1 MGVFMNTNK
10 KFEFLTNYFLNLVK
24 IIFISLILYKL
35 SIACTTDFI
44 RDLMSESINDV
55 VSLKIRNENGEMI
68 LIQLNILM
76 ILNILSVICAYIS
89 KLLLYISP
97 ILAFAIAV
105 FQNYVK
111 IDSTVEQEIEIKS
124 IKNRIT
130 KIINS
135 FNFEGLHENKLLVLC
150 DEYYKEKVQSLSE
163 EFEQLKT
170 DESCSLDVGK
180 FEEMQRKFQEIQK
193 AYVNDIEHIKKIES
207 LGYITEN
214 QKISNTLHT
223 I

>member
-1 MGVFMNTNK
+1 MNTNK
-10 KFEFLTNYFLNLVK
+10 KSDFLTDYFLNLMMV
-24 IIFISLILYKL
+24 IFITLILNKL
-35 SIACTTDFI
+35 SIACTADFMTD
-44 RDLMSESINDV
+44 L
-55 VSLKIRNENGEMI
+55 VSGSMNEIVLAKFRNESGEVI
-68 LIQLNILM
+68 LIKSNIII

-97 ILAFAIAV
+97 ILAFAVAV

-124 IKNRIT
+124 IKNKIT

-135 FNFEGLHENKLLVLC
+135 FEFEETQENVFLASC
-150 DEYYKEKVQSLSE
+150 NEFYKEKVQSLSE
-163 EFEQLKT
+163 KFEQLKA
-170 DESCSLDVGK
+170 DENCSLK
-180 FEEMQRKFQEIQK
+180 IEQFEEMHGKVKEIQK
-193 AYVNDIEHIKKIES
+193 AYVNDIDHIKRIES

-214 QKISNTLHT
+214 HKISTTLHT

>member
-1 MGVFMNTNK
+1 MNANI

-24 IIFISLILYKL
+24 IIFISLILYEL

-55 VSLKIRNENGEMI
+55 FSLKIRNENGEMI

-89 KLLLYISP
+89 KVLICISP
-97 ILAFAIAV
+97 IFAIAITL
-105 FQNYVK
+105 FENYVK
-111 IDSTVEQEIEIKS
+111 IDSTVEHEIEVKS

-150 DEYYKEKVQSLSE
+150 DEYYKENVQSLSE

-170 DESCSLDVGK
+170 DESCSLDIGK

>member
-1 MGVFMNTNK
+1 MNTNK
-10 KFEFLTNYFLNLVK
+10 KSDFLTDYFLNLMMV
-24 IIFISLILYKL
+24 IFISLILNKL
-35 SIACTTDFI
+35 SIAGTADFM

-55 VSLKIRNENGEMI
+55 VLLKIRNESGEMI
-68 LIQLNILM
+68 LIQSNILM
-76 ILNILSVICAYIS
+76 ILNIMSVICAYIS

-111 IDSTVEQEIEIKS
+111 IDSTVEQEIALKA
-124 IKNRIT
+124 IKNKIT

-135 FNFEGLHENKLLVLC
+135 FEFEETQENVFLASC
-150 DEYYKEKVQSLSE
+150 NEFYKEKVQSLSE
-163 EFEQLKT
+163 KFEQLKA
-170 DESCSLDVGK
+170 DENCSLEIGK
-180 FEEMQRKFQEIQK
+180 FEEMHRKFQEIQK
-193 AYVNDIEHIKKIES
+193 AYLNDIKHIKNIES

-214 QKISNTLHT
+214 HKISNTLHT

>member
-10 KFEFLTNYFLNLVK
+10 KSDFLTDYFLNLMIV
-24 IIFISLILYKL
+24 IFISLILNKL
-35 SIACTTDFI
+35 SIACTADFMT
-44 RDLMSESINDV
+44 DLMSESINDV
-55 VSLKIRNENGEMI
+55 VLLKIRNESGEMF
-68 LIQLNILM
+68 LIQSNILM
-76 ILNILSVICAYIS
+76 ILNIMSVICAYIS

-97 ILAFAIAV
+97 ILAFAIAL

-111 IDSTVEQEIEIKS
+111 IDSTDEQEIEVKS
-124 IKNRIT
+124 IKNRIA

-135 FNFEGLHENKLLVLC
+135 FELEETQENVLLTSC
-150 DEYYKEKVQSLSE
+150 NEYYKGKVQSLSE
-163 EFEQLKT
+163 EFEQLKA
-170 DESCSLDVGK
+170 DESCSLEIGK
-180 FEEMQRKFQEIQK
+180 FEEMHSKVQEIQK
-193 AYVNDIEHIKKIES
+193 AYLNDIKHIKNIES

>member
-1 MGVFMNTNK
+1 MGVFMNANI

-24 IIFISLILYKL
+24 IIFISLILYEL

-55 VSLKIRNENGEMI
+55 FSLKIRNENGEMI

-89 KLLLYISP
+89 KVLICISP
-97 ILAFAIAV
+97 IFAIAITL
-105 FQNYVK
+105 FENYVK
-111 IDSTVEQEIEIKS
+111 IDSTVEHEIEVKS

-150 DEYYKEKVQSLSE
+150 DEYYKENVQSLSE

-170 DESCSLDVGK
+170 DESCSLDIGK

>member
-1 MGVFMNTNK
+1 MNTNK
-10 KFEFLTNYFLNLVK
+10 KSDFLTDYFLNLMMV
-24 IIFISLILYKL
+24 IFITLILNKL
-35 SIACTTDFI
+35 SIACTADFMTD
-44 RDLMSESINDV
+44 L
-55 VSLKIRNENGEMI
+55 VSGSMNEIVLAKFRNESGEVI
-68 LIQLNILM
+68 LIKSNIII

-97 ILAFAIAV
+97 ILAFAIAL

-124 IKNRIT
+124 IKNKIT

-135 FNFEGLHENKLLVLC
+135 FEFEETQENVFLASC
-150 DEYYKEKVQSLSE
+150 NEFYKEKVQSLSE
-163 EFEQLKT
+163 KFEQLKS
-170 DESCSLDVGK
+170 DENCSLK
-180 FEEMQRKFQEIQK
+180 IEQFEEMHGKVKEIQK
-193 AYVNDIEHIKKIES
+193 AYLNDIEHIKNIES

-214 QKISNTLHT
+214 QKVSNTLYT

>member
-1 MGVFMNTNK
+1 MGVFMNANK
-10 KFEFLTNYFLNLVK
+10 KSDFLTDYFLNLMIV
-24 IIFISLILYKL
+24 IFISLILNKL
-35 SIACTTDFI
+35 SIACTADFMT
-44 RDLMSESINDV
+44 DLMSESINDV
-55 VSLKIRNENGEMI
+55 VLLKIRNESGEVI
-68 LIQLNILM
+68 LVKSNIII
-76 ILNILSVICAYIS
+76 ILNMLSVICAYIS

-111 IDSTVEQEIEIKS
+111 IDSTGEQEIEVKA
-124 IKNRIT
+124 IKNRIA

-135 FNFEGLHENKLLVLC
+135 FDFEETQENVFLESC
-150 DEYYKEKVQSLSE
+150 NEYYKGKVQSLSE

-170 DESCSLDVGK
+170 DESCSLNIEQFK
-180 FEEMQRKFQEIQK
+180 EIHRKFQEIQK
-193 AYVNDIEHIKKIES
+193 TYVNDIEHIKSIES

>member
-10 KFEFLTNYFLNLVK
+10 KSDFLTDYFLNLMIV
-24 IIFISLILYKL
+24 IFISLILNKL
-35 SIACTTDFI
+35 SIACTADFMT
-44 RDLMSESINDV
+44 DLMSESINDV
-55 VSLKIRNENGEMI
+55 VLLKIRNESGEMF
-68 LIQLNILM
+68 LIQSNILM

-97 ILAFAIAV
+97 ILAFAVAV

-111 IDSTVEQEIEIKS
+111 IDSKVEQEIEVKA
-124 IKNRIT
+124 IKNRIA

-135 FNFEGLHENKLLVLC
+135 FELEETQENIFLESC
-150 DEYYKEKVQSLSE
+150 NEYYKGKVQSLSE

-170 DESCSLDVGK
+170 DESCSLDIGK

>member
-1 MGVFMNTNK
+1 MNTNK
-10 KFEFLTNYFLNLVK
+10 KMYFLTDYFLNLMIV
-24 IIFISLILYKL
+24 IFISLILNKL
-35 SIACTTDFI
+35 SIACTADFMT
-44 RDLMSESINDV
+44 DLMSESINDV
-55 VSLKIRNENGEMI
+55 VLLKIRNESGEMF
-68 LIQLNILM
+68 LIQSNILM

-111 IDSTVEQEIEIKS
+111 IDSTVEQEIEVKA

-135 FNFEGLHENKLLVLC
+135 FEFEETQENVFLTSC
-150 DEYYKEKVQSLSE
+150 NEYYKGKVQSLSE

-170 DESCSLDVGK
+170 DESCSLDIGK

-193 AYVNDIEHIKKIES
+193 AYANDIEHIKKIES

>member
-1 MGVFMNTNK
+1 MNTNK
-10 KFEFLTNYFLNLVK
+10 KSDFLTDYFLNLMIV
-24 IIFISLILYKL
+24 IFISLILNKL
-35 SIACTTDFI
+35 SIACTADFMT
-44 RDLMSESINDV
+44 DLMSESINDV
-55 VSLKIRNENGEMI
+55 VLLKIRNESGEMF
-68 LIQLNILM
+68 LIQSNILM

-97 ILAFAIAV
+97 ILAFAVAV

-111 IDSTVEQEIEIKS
+111 IDSKVEQEIEVKA
-124 IKNRIT
+124 IKNRIA

-135 FNFEGLHENKLLVLC
+135 FELEETQENIFLESC
-150 DEYYKEKVQSLSE
+150 NEYYKGKVQSLSE

-170 DESCSLDVGK
+170 DESCSLDIGK

>member
-1 MGVFMNTNK
+1 MNTNK
-10 KFEFLTNYFLNLVK
+10 KSDFLTDYFLNLMIV
-24 IIFISLILYKL
+24 IFISLILNKL
-35 SIACTTDFI
+35 SIACTADFMT
-44 RDLMSESINDV
+44 DLMSEPINDV
-55 VSLKIRNENGEMI
+55 VLLKIRNESGEMF
-68 LIQLNILM
+68 LIQSNILM
-76 ILNILSVICAYIS
+76 ILNIMSVICAYIS

-97 ILAFAIAV
+97 ILAFAVAV

-111 IDSTVEQEIEIKS
+111 IDSKVEQEIEVKA
-124 IKNRIT
+124 IKNRIA

-135 FNFEGLHENKLLVLC
+135 FELEETQENIFLESC
-150 DEYYKEKVQSLSE
+150 NEYYKGKVQSLSE

-170 DESCSLDVGK
+170 DESCSLDIGK

>member
-10 KFEFLTNYFLNLVK
+10 KSDFLTDYFLNLMIV
-24 IIFISLILYKL
+24 IFISLFLNKL
-35 SIACTTDFI
+35 SIACTADFMT
-44 RDLMSESINDV
+44 DLMSESINDV
-55 VSLKIRNENGEMI
+55 VLLKIRNESGEMF
-68 LIQLNILM
+68 LIQSNILM
-76 ILNILSVICAYIS
+76 ILNIMSVICAYIS

-97 ILAFAIAV
+97 ILAFAIAL

-124 IKNRIT
+124 IKNKIT

-135 FNFEGLHENKLLVLC
+135 FEFEETQENVFLTSC
-150 DEYYKEKVQSLSE
+150 NEFYKEKVQSLSE
-163 EFEQLKT
+163 KFEQLKA
-170 DESCSLDVGK
+170 DENCSLEIGK
-180 FEEMQRKFQEIQK
+180 FEEMHSKVQEIQK
-193 AYVNDIEHIKKIES
+193 AYLNDVEHINSVES

>member
-1 MGVFMNTNK
+1 MNTNK

-89 KLLLYISP
+89 KVLICISP
-97 ILAFAIAV
+97 IFAIAITL
-105 FQNYVK
+105 FENYVK
-111 IDSTVEQEIEIKS
+111 IDSTVEQEIEVKS

-170 DESCSLDVGK
+170 DESCSLDIGK
-180 FEEMQRKFQEIQK
+180 FEEMQRKIQEIQK

>member
-10 KFEFLTNYFLNLVK
+10 KSDFITDYFLNLMIV
-24 IIFISLILYKL
+24 IFISLILNKL
-35 SIACTTDFI
+35 SIACTADFMT
-44 RDLMSESINDV
+44 DLMSESINDV
-55 VSLKIRNENGEMI
+55 VLLKIRNESGEMF
-68 LIQLNILM
+68 LIQSNILM

-97 ILAFAIAV
+97 ILAFAVAV

-111 IDSTVEQEIEIKS
+111 IDSKVEQEIEVKA
-124 IKNRIT
+124 IKNRIA

-135 FNFEGLHENKLLVLC
+135 FELEETQENIFLESC
-150 DEYYKEKVQSLSE
+150 NEYYKGKVQSLSE

-170 DESCSLDVGK
+170 DESCSLDIGK

>member
-1 MGVFMNTNK
+1 
-10 KFEFLTNYFLNLVK
+10 
-24 IIFISLILYKL
+24 
-35 SIACTTDFI
+35 
-44 RDLMSESINDV
+44 
-55 VSLKIRNENGEMI
+55 
-68 LIQLNILM
+68 
-76 ILNILSVICAYIS
+76 S

-97 ILAFAIAV
+97 ILAFAVAV

-111 IDSTVEQEIEIKS
+111 IDSKVEQEIEVKA
-124 IKNRIT
+124 IKNRIA

-135 FNFEGLHENKLLVLC
+135 FELEEMQENIFLESC
-150 DEYYKEKVQSLSE
+150 NEYYKGKVQSLSE

-170 DESCSLDVGK
+170 DESCSLDIGK

>member
-1 MGVFMNTNK
+1 MNTNK
-10 KFEFLTNYFLNLVK
+10 KFEFLTNYFLSLVK
-24 IIFISLILYKL
+24 IIFISLILYEL

-55 VSLKIRNENGEMI
+55 FSLKIRNENGEMI

-89 KLLLYISP
+89 KVLICISP
-97 ILAFAIAV
+97 IFAIAITL
-105 FQNYVK
+105 FENYVK
-111 IDSTVEQEIEIKS
+111 IDSTVEQEIEVKS
-124 IKNRIT
+124 IKNSIT

-170 DESCSLDVGK
+170 DESCSLDIGK

>member
-1 MGVFMNTNK
+1 MNTNK
-10 KFEFLTNYFLNLVK
+10 KSYFLTDYFLNLMIV
-24 IIFISLILYKL
+24 IFISLILNKL
-35 SIACTTDFI
+35 SIACTADFMT
-44 RDLMSESINDV
+44 DLMSESVNDV
-55 VSLKIRNENGEMI
+55 VLLKIRNESGEMF
-68 LIQLNILM
+68 LIQSNILT
-76 ILNILSVICAYIS
+76 ILNIMSVICEYIS

-97 ILAFAIAV
+97 ILAFAVAV

-111 IDSTVEQEIEIKS
+111 IDSKVEQEIEVKA
-124 IKNRIT
+124 IKNRIA

-135 FNFEGLHENKLLVLC
+135 FKLEETQENIFLESC
-150 DEYYKEKVQSLSE
+150 NEYYKGKVQSLSE

-170 DESCSLDVGK
+170 DESCSLDIGK
-180 FEEMQRKFQEIQK
+180 FEEMHSKVKEIQK
-193 AYVNDIEHIKKIES
+193 AYVNDIEHIKCIES

>member
-10 KFEFLTNYFLNLVK
+10 KSDFLTDFFLNLMMV
-24 IIFISLILYKL
+24 IFITLILNKL
-35 SIACTTDFI
+35 SIACTADFMTD
-44 RDLMSESINDV
+44 L
-55 VSLKIRNENGEMI
+55 VSGSMNEIVLAKFRNESGEVI
-68 LIQLNILM
+68 LIKSNIII

-97 ILAFAIAV
+97 ILAFAVAV

-111 IDSTVEQEIEIKS
+111 VDSKVEQEIEVKA

-135 FNFEGLHENKLLVLC
+135 FDFEETHENVFLASC
-150 DEYYKEKVQSLSE
+150 NEHYKGKVQSLSE
-163 EFEQLKT
+163 EFEQLKA
-170 DESCSLDVGK
+170 DESCSLK
-180 FEEMQRKFQEIQK
+180 IEQFEEMHRMFQEIQK
-193 AYVNDIEHIKKIES
+193 AYLNDIEHIKNIES

>member
-1 MGVFMNTNK
+1 MNTNK
-10 KFEFLTNYFLNLVK
+10 KSDFLTDYFLNLMIV
-24 IIFISLILYKL
+24 IFISLFLNKL
-35 SIACTTDFI
+35 SIACTADFMT
-44 RDLMSESINDV
+44 DLMSGSMNEIV
-55 VSLKIRNENGEMI
+55 LAKFRNESGEVI
-68 LIQLNILM
+68 LIKSNI
-76 ILNILSVICAYIS
+76 IIVLNILSVICAYIS

-97 ILAFAIAV
+97 ILAFAVAV

-111 IDSTVEQEIEIKS
+111 IDSKVEQEIEVKA
-124 IKNRIT
+124 IKNRIA

-135 FNFEGLHENKLLVLC
+135 FELEETQENIFLESC
-150 DEYYKEKVQSLSE
+150 NEYYKGKVQSLSE

-170 DESCSLDVGK
+170 DESCSLDIGK

>member
-89 KLLLYISP
+89 KVLICISP
-97 ILAFAIAV
+97 IFAIAITL
-105 FQNYVK
+105 FENYVK
-111 IDSTVEQEIEIKS
+111 IDSTVEQEIEVKS

-170 DESCSLDVGK
+170 DESCSLDIGK

>member
-1 MGVFMNTNK
+1 MGVFMNTNI

-24 IIFISLILYKL
+24 IIFISLILYEL

-55 VSLKIRNENGEMI
+55 FSLKIRNENGEMI

-89 KLLLYISP
+89 KVLICISP
-97 ILAFAIAV
+97 IFAIAITL
-105 FQNYVK
+105 FENYVK
-111 IDSTVEQEIEIKS
+111 IDSTVEQEIEVKS

-170 DESCSLDVGK
+170 DESCSLDIGK

>member
-1 MGVFMNTNK
+1 
-10 KFEFLTNYFLNLVK
+10 
-24 IIFISLILYKL
+24 
-35 SIACTTDFI
+35 
-44 RDLMSESINDV
+44 MSESINDV

-89 KLLLYISP
+89 KVLICISP
-97 ILAFAIAV
+97 IFAIAITL
-105 FQNYVK
+105 FENYVK
-111 IDSTVEQEIEIKS
+111 IDSTVEQEIEVKA

-135 FNFEGLHENKLLVLC
+135 FDFEELHENKLLVLC

-163 EFEQLKT
+163 EFEQLKA
-170 DESCSLDVGK
+170 DESCSLEIGK
-180 FEEMQRKFQEIQK
+180 FEEVHSKVKEIQISFL
-193 AYVNDIEHIKKIES
+193 NDIKHIKNIES

>member
-1 MGVFMNTNK
+1 MNTNEK
-10 KFEFLTNYFLNLVK
+10 SDFLTDYFLNLMMV
-24 IIFISLILYKL
+24 IFITLILNKL
-35 SIACTTDFI
+35 SIACTADFMT
-44 RDLMSESINDV
+44 DLMSGSMNEIV
-55 VSLKIRNENGEMI
+55 LAKFRNESGEVI
-68 LIQLNILM
+68 LIKSNIII

-97 ILAFAIAV
+97 ILAFAIAL

-111 IDSTVEQEIEIKS
+111 IDSTVEQEIEVKA

-135 FNFEGLHENKLLVLC
+135 FDFEETHENVFLASC
-150 DEYYKEKVQSLSE
+150 NEHYKGKVQSLSE
-163 EFEQLKT
+163 EFEQLKA
-170 DESCSLDVGK
+170 DESCSLK
-180 FEEMQRKFQEIQK
+180 IEQFEEMHGKVKEIQK
-193 AYVNDIEHIKKIES
+193 AYLNDIEHIKNIES

-214 QKISNTLHT
+214 QKVSNTLYT

>member
-1 MGVFMNTNK
+1 MNTNK
-10 KFEFLTNYFLNLVK
+10 KFEFLTNYFLSLVK
-24 IIFISLILYKL
+24 IIFISLILYEL

-55 VSLKIRNENGEMI
+55 FSLKIRNENGEMI

-89 KLLLYISP
+89 KVLICISP
-97 ILAFAIAV
+97 IFAIAITL
-105 FQNYVK
+105 FENYVK
-111 IDSTVEQEIEIKS
+111 IDSTVEQEIEVKS

-170 DESCSLDVGK
+170 DESCSLDIGK

>member
-1 MGVFMNTNK
+1 MNTNK
-10 KFEFLTNYFLNLVK
+10 KSDFLTDFFLNLMMV
-24 IIFISLILYKL
+24 IFITLILNKL
-35 SIACTTDFI
+35 SIACTADFMTD
-44 RDLMSESINDV
+44 L
-55 VSLKIRNENGEMI
+55 VSGSMNEIVLAKFRNESGEVI
-68 LIQLNILM
+68 LIKSNIII

-97 ILAFAIAV
+97 ILAFAVAV

-111 IDSTVEQEIEIKS
+111 VDSKVEQEIEVKA

-135 FNFEGLHENKLLVLC
+135 FDFEETHENVFLASC
-150 DEYYKEKVQSLSE
+150 NEHYKGKVQSLSE
-163 EFEQLKT
+163 EFEQLKA
-170 DESCSLDVGK
+170 DESCSLK
-180 FEEMQRKFQEIQK
+180 IEQFEEMHRMFQEIQK
-193 AYVNDIEHIKKIES
+193 AYLNDIEHIKNIES

>member
-1 MGVFMNTNK
+1 MNTNK
-10 KFEFLTNYFLNLVK
+10 KSDFLTDYFFNLMMV
-24 IIFISLILYKL
+24 IFITLILNKL
-35 SIACTTDFI
+35 SIACTADFMT
-44 RDLMSESINDV
+44 DLMSGSMNEIV
-55 VSLKIRNENGEMI
+55 LAKFRNESGEVI
-68 LIQLNILM
+68 LIKSNI
-76 ILNILSVICAYIS
+76 IIVLNILSVICAYIS

-97 ILAFAIAV
+97 ILAFAVAV

-111 IDSTVEQEIEIKS
+111 IDSKVEQEIEVKA
-124 IKNRIT
+124 IKNRIA

-135 FNFEGLHENKLLVLC
+135 FELEEMQENIFLESC
-150 DEYYKEKVQSLSE
+150 NEYYKGKVQSLSE

-170 DESCSLDVGK
+170 DESCSLDIGK

>member
-1 MGVFMNTNK
+1 MNTNK
-10 KFEFLTNYFLNLVK
+10 ILDFIADYLLNLIKV
-24 IIFISLILYKL
+24 IFISLILNKL
-35 SIACTTDFI
+35 SIAGTADFMS
-44 RDLMSESINDV
+44 DLMSESINDV
-55 VSLKIRNENGEMI
+55 VLLKIRNESGEMI
-68 LIQLNILM
+68 LIQSNILM
-76 ILNILSVICAYIS
+76 ILNIMSVICAYIS

-111 IDSTVEQEIEIKS
+111 IDSTVEQEIEVKA
-124 IKNRIT
+124 IKNRIA

-135 FNFEGLHENKLLVLC
+135 FEFEETQENVFLASC
-150 DEYYKEKVQSLSE
+150 NEFYKEKVQSLSE
-163 EFEQLKT
+163 EFEQLKD
-170 DESCSLDVGK
+170 DESCSLKIGK
-180 FEEMQRKFQEIQK
+180 FEEMHSKIQEIQK
-193 AYVNDIEHIKKIES
+193 AYVNDIEHIKSIES

>member
-1 MGVFMNTNK
+1 MNADI

-24 IIFISLILYKL
+24 IIFISLILYEL

-55 VSLKIRNENGEMI
+55 FSLKIRNENGEMI

-89 KLLLYISP
+89 KVLICISP
-97 ILAFAIAV
+97 IFAIAITL
-105 FQNYVK
+105 FENYVK
-111 IDSTVEQEIEIKS
+111 IDSTVEHEIEVKS

-150 DEYYKEKVQSLSE
+150 DEYYKENVQSLSE

-170 DESCSLDVGK
+170 DESCSLDIGK

>member
-10 KFEFLTNYFLNLVK
+10 KFEFLTNYFLSLVK
-24 IIFISLILYKL
+24 IIFISLILYEL

-55 VSLKIRNENGEMI
+55 FSLKIRNENGEMI

-89 KLLLYISP
+89 KVLICISP
-97 ILAFAIAV
+97 IFAIAITL
-105 FQNYVK
+105 FENYVK
-111 IDSTVEQEIEIKS
+111 IDSTVEQEIEVKS

-170 DESCSLDVGK
+170 DESCSLDIGK

>member
-1 MGVFMNTNK
+1 MNTNI

-24 IIFISLILYKL
+24 IIFISLILYEL

-55 VSLKIRNENGEMI
+55 FSLKIRNENGEMI

-89 KLLLYISP
+89 KVLICISP
-97 ILAFAIAV
+97 IFAIAITL
-105 FQNYVK
+105 FENYVK
-111 IDSTVEQEIEIKS
+111 IDSTVEQEIEVKS

-170 DESCSLDVGK
+170 DESCSLDIGK

>member
-1 MGVFMNTNK
+1 MNTNK